1 MRLKHQLQLTTVLIC
16 LFAGGGLLPDA
27 SEADQANI
35 AVAANFSEPARE
47 LGRVFE
53 AQSGHRVR
61 FSFGATGQL
70 YTQISQ
76 AAPFDVFLA
85 ADQARPQLAIDAG
98 LAVAESRFTYAIGR
112 LALYSADPKLIKDA
126 TVLES
131 DRFSRLAI
139 ANPQTAPY
147 GSAAVEFL
155 RGRGIYANL
164 SQRIVL
170 GANIAQTMQFVAT
183 GNAELGI
190 VAVAQIASHDEGSRW
205 IVPDDLHTM
214 IAQDAVLLV
223 RAERNPAALA
233 FLKFLTSDMANNIKS
248 QFGYLADR

>member
-1 MRLKHQLQLTTVLIC
+1 MRLNQKLRLSAVLIG
-16 LFAGGGLLPDA
+16 LSAGGSLLPGA
-27 SEADQANI
+27 SGADQANI

-47 LGRVFE
+47 LGKLFE
-53 AQSGHRVR
+53 AQSDHRVR
-61 FSFGATGQL
+61 FSVGATGQL

-98 LAVAESRFTYAIGR
+98 LAVAESRFTYATGR
-112 LALYSADPKLIKDA
+112 LALYSADPKLIRDA
-126 TVLES
+126 TILES
-131 DRFSRLAI
+131 DTFSRIAI
-139 ANPQTAPY
+139 ANPETAPY
-147 GSAAVEFL
+147 GFAAVEFL
-155 RGRGIYANL
+155 RGRGIYASL
-164 SQRIVL
+164 RKRIVL

-190 VAVAQIASHDEGSRW
+190 VAVAQIANHDEGSRW

-223 RAERNPAALA
+223 RAEKNPAALA
-233 FLKFLTSDMANNIKS
+233 FLKFLASDMANDIKL